1 MNPSSVNQEMMG
13 TERKEIDA
21 RNDHE
26 LAGLRPKCLQDGFG
40 SHTEPARKL
49 SIESRH
55 SFRRLAKVLIRNVHS
70 QFHQQQFHDLRQ
82 SIAVRSRR
90 LTVDNGKDFFWEDR
104 KSTRLNYSHL
114 GISYAVFCLK
124 KK

>member
-1 MNPSSVNQEMMG
+1 MG

-90 LTVDNGKDFFWEDR
+90 LTVDNGKDFFWEHLEPTLQCRDGAQILV
-104 KSTRLNYSHL
+104 SISVSHADFL
-114 GISYAVFCLK
+114 PFLLYPL
-124 KK
+124 

>member
-1 MNPSSVNQEMMG
+1 RNFGYTHDLTVGYVAEMNPSSVNQEMMG

-40 SHTEPARKL
+40 SHTVPARKL

-55 SFRRLAKVLIRNVHS
+55 SFRRLAKVLIRHVHS
-70 QFHQQQFHDLRQ
+70 QLHQQQFHDLRQ

-90 LTVDNGKDFFWEDR
+90 LTVDNGRSEERRVGKEGKGR
-104 KSTRLNYSHL
+104 
-114 GISYAVFCLK
+114 
-124 KK
+124 